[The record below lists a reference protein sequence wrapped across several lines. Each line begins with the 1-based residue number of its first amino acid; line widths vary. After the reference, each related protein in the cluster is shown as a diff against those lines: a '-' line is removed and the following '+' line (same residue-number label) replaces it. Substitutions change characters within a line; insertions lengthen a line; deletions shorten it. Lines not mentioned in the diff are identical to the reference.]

1 MKDLAKLITE
11 NPGAIFTVD
20 NDDWWMMPAPPK
32 PIDDMTDEEHDA
44 WNDISNAIAQAGDVT
59 HRGGGGYGSGSFYGG
74 DILQALAEIV
84 GVKVG
89 SV

>member
-1 MKDLAKLITE
+1 MKDLTALIRE

-32 PIDDMTDEEHDA
+32 PVEEMTDDERDK
-44 WNDISNAIAQAGDVT
+44 WNDISNALAQAGEVT
-59 HRGGGGYGSGSFYGG
+59 PKGDGGYGSGHCYGG
-74 DILQALAEIV
+74 DILQALAEVV
-84 GVKVG
+84 GVKIE